1 MSKKKRR
8 PKQNSFLRFFSILS
22 RLARSFPY
30 KLKRNT
36 TVVCAVLIALG
47 IILSA
52 VAMPKADTEKKESA
66 EQKKEPTTVAATQ
79 PTAAKTAVGHRI
91 NGIPIISQDYFK
103 AGCET
108 YACTMM
114 LQGLG
119 YDIDEYKFVENYL
132 ITSSFSY
139 DEAGNMYGPDMNSAF
154 AGDIFTGAGIFCPA
168 MAKSMNK
175 YLDTV
180 KNDDRRAYPIKGETL
195 AQLCQEYIDKDIPVM
210 TWVTT
215 YMEESYERL
224 SWIVD
229 YVDANNK
236 PMGKRACVKVTDQ
249 TKTWGT
255 GGKIGYTDKEYIFCD
270 SVAGKVVA
278 HDKQLAETRFKEIGN
293 QAVVVK

>member
-66 EQKKEPTTVAATQ
+66 EQKTEPTTVAATQ

-114 LQGLG
+114 LKGLG

-175 YLDTV
+175 YLETV
-180 KNDDRRAYPIKGETL
+180 KNDNRRAYPIKGETL
-195 AQLCQEYIDKDIPVM
+195 ARLCQEYIDKDIPVM

-229 YVDANNK
+229 YVDENAE
-236 PMGKRACVKVTDQ
+236 CKVGDTTAWRQ
-249 TKTWGT
+249 NEHCMVL
-255 GGKIGYTDKEYIFCD
+255 IGYTDKEYIFCD

>member
-66 EQKKEPTTVAATQ
+66 EQKTEPTTVAATQ

-175 YLDTV
+175 YLETV
-180 KNDDRRAYPIKGETL
+180 KNDNRRAYPIKGETL

-229 YVDANNK
+229 YVDENAE
-236 PMGKRACVKVTDQ
+236 CKVGDTTAWRQ
-249 TKTWGT
+249 NEHCMVL
-255 GGKIGYTDKEYIFCD
+255 IGYTDKEYIFCD

>member
-66 EQKKEPTTVAATQ
+66 EQKTEPTTVAATQ
-79 PTAAKTAVGHRI
+79 PAAAKTAVGHRI

-229 YVDANNK
+229 YVDENAECKLGDTTAWRQNEHC
-236 PMGKRACVKVTDQ
+236 MVL
-249 TKTWGT
+249 
-255 GGKIGYTDKEYIFCD
+255 IGYTDKEYIFCD

>member
-229 YVDANNK
+229 YVDENAE
-236 PMGKRACVKVTDQ
+236 CKVGDTTAGRQ
-249 TKTWGT
+249 NEHCMVL
-255 GGKIGYTDKEYIFCD
+255 IGYTDKEYIFCD

>member
-66 EQKKEPTTVAATQ
+66 EQKTEPTTVAATQ

-119 YDIDEYKFVENYL
+119 YDIDEYNSL
-132 ITSSFSY
+132 SY
-139 DEAGNMYGPDMNSAF
+139 DYDSKHCIWSFKEQTVRIDKKTHKEIRDVVVGSDRYTGKNVWAPREVDIVDAISVEYLHNELHELLVNSARREKNLK
-154 AGDIFTGAGIFCPA
+154 DSIENVEKEKVDQERINK
-168 MAKSMNK
+168 AKENEMK
-175 YLDTV
+175 Y
-180 KNDDRRAYPIKGETL
+180 
-195 AQLCQEYIDKDIPVM
+195 KDNI
-210 TWVTT
+210 
-215 YMEESYERL
+215 
-224 SWIVD
+224 
-229 YVDANNK
+229 
-236 PMGKRACVKVTDQ
+236 
-249 TKTWGT
+249 
-255 GGKIGYTDKEYIFCD
+255 
-270 SVAGKVVA
+270 
-278 HDKQLAETRFKEIGN
+278 
-293 QAVVVK
+293 

>member
-229 YVDANNK
+229 YVDENAE
-236 PMGKRACVKVTDQ
+236 CKVGDTTAWRQ
-249 TKTWGT
+249 NEHCMVL
-255 GGKIGYTDKEYIFCD
+255 IGYTDKEYIFCD

>member
-114 LQGLG
+114 LKGLG

-175 YLDTV
+175 YLETV
-180 KNDDRRAYPIKGETL
+180 KNDNRRAYPIKGETL

-229 YVDANNK
+229 YVDENAE
-236 PMGKRACVKVTDQ
+236 CKVGDTTAWRQ
-249 TKTWGT
+249 NEHCMVL
-255 GGKIGYTDKEYIFCD
+255 IGYTDKEYIFCD

>member
-66 EQKKEPTTVAATQ
+66 EQKTEPTTVAATQ

-91 NGIPIISQDYFK
+91 SGIPIISQDYFK

-175 YLDTV
+175 YLETV
-180 KNDDRRAYPIKGETL
+180 KNDNRRAYPIKGETL

-229 YVDANNK
+229 YVDENAE
-236 PMGKRACVKVTDQ
+236 CKVGDTTAWRQ
-249 TKTWGT
+249 NEHCMVL
-255 GGKIGYTDKEYIFCD
+255 IGYTDKEYIFCD